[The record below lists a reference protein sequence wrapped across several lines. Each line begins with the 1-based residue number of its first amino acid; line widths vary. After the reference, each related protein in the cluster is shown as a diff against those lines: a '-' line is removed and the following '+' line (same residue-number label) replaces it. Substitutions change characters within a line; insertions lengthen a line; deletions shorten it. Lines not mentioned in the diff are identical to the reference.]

1 MQWDLKIKEIEED
14 PSGLSEGWEK
24 EIWKTYFRES
34 TLEQKLGH
42 WLSPGLR
49 LGKGT
54 GCGKLLDITW
64 ESAECDW

>member
-42 WLSPGLR
+42 
-49 LGKGT
+49 
-54 GCGKLLDITW
+54 
-64 ESAECDW
+64 